1 MGLEYGK
8 EIILDYDPK
17 EGYDVYSST
26 FLKHIQNLVVL
37 MGLSLHRSI
46 FSSK

>member
-8 EIILDYDPK
+8 EIILDYDAKK
-17 EGYDVYSST
+17 EYDVYFSA

-37 MGLSLHRSI
+37 MGLSPHCSI